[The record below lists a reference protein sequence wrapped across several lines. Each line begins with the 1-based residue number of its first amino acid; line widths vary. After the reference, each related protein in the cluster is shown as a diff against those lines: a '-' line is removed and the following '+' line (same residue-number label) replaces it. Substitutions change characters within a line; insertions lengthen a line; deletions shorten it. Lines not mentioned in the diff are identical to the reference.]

1 MCSQPYETNFIL
13 TRFIINLTCFTI
25 FSQSQKHNPKLLQ
38 TNQKI
43 PKFNRESYM
52 KDIDTVAMNEQ
63 MLPNAADFSLLFFFI
78 LFSPETSAT
87 IIEN

>member
-1 MCSQPYETNFIL
+1 
-13 TRFIINLTCFTI
+13 
-25 FSQSQKHNPKLLQ
+25 
-38 TNQKI
+38 
-43 PKFNRESYM
+43 M